1 MATSSAADTAETWTH
16 ARSALALAIQKY
28 GKNSPQAAQAR
39 ANFTARRLAHHIEK
53 TLAEAPPLTDEQRTR
68 LAELLRPVRRNGGA
82 VWPAAST
89 PTTAK
94 AGPHREP
101 ATLYATATAK

>member
-39 ANFTARRLAHHIEK
+39 ANFIARRLAHHIEK

-68 LAELLRPVRRNGGA
+68 LAELLRPARRNGGA
-82 VWPAAST
+82 A
-89 PTTAK
+89 
-94 AGPHREP
+94 
-101 ATLYATATAK
+101 